1 MLTDVNHLRLPESSA
16 AARPFGPGGP
26 RVVSS
31 PRQVGMGGDNT
42 PTAMTRRRPMT
53 TQRRAPCPELMTP
66 TRSCAKRSNITWPPE
81 YRRTV
86 THSRSRSSACNEGF
100 GHGSDMAPRGDA
112 WCLHA
117 HLALGP
123 DPPAG
128 RRPGWR
134 PACTSTS
141 GAAVRPRVMGV
152 PAGVCA
158 LLGHQ
163 PAPSRICSSLPPT
176 HDQAYV
182 PSSAARPASPSSRG
196 RNVSTMTA
204 SSSKNS
210 APIERS

>member
-1 MLTDVNHLRLPESSA
+1 MLTDVNHLRLPECSA
-16 AARPFGPGGP
+16 ATRPFGPGGP

-123 DPPAG
+123 G
-128 RRPGWR
+128 
-134 PACTSTS
+134 
-141 GAAVRPRVMGV
+141 
-152 PAGVCA
+152 
-158 LLGHQ
+158 
-163 PAPSRICSSLPPT
+163 
-176 HDQAYV
+176 
-182 PSSAARPASPSSRG
+182 PSSRSAAGVATCVHLNKWG
-196 RNVSTMTA
+196 RGPTSGDGRSCRGLRALRA
-204 SSSKNS
+204 SAGPVQNLFVV
-210 APIERS
+210 AADP